1 MGVVE
6 SSKGMLKPVSDN
18 LINETQIVCR
28 LAMATLG
35 NRSAVNWH
43 HYAGSYDA
51 IRDAIEK
58 SIPGFENYNV
68 RVRRKGGFYLPNA
81 ASDGRFITRTEEHTS
96 ELQSLQR
103 ISYADFSFKKKR
115 RTIHPTHLNTPTP

>member
-58 SIPGFENYNV
+58 SIPGFEHYNV
-68 RVRRKGGFYLPNA
+68 RVRRKVVFYLPNA
-81 ASDGRFITRTEEHTS
+81 PIDGRFNTKKYGDHAPFTLTTS
-96 ELQSLQR
+96 TDNVLAPDEY
-103 ISYADFSFKKKR
+103 IME
-115 RTIHPTHLNTPTP
+115 TVP